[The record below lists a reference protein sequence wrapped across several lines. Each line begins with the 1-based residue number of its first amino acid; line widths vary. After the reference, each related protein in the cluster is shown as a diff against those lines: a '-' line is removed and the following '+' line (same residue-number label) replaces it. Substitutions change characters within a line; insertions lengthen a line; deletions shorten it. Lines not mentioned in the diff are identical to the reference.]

1 MDRHCGSVI
10 AETLNRQMMGK
21 FVSLAGL
28 IQAWLFI
35 EFAEH
40 APGQAPT
47 RFSCAHWFVCQD
59 RTRQNE
65 KFSEPHHWRDTTA
78 VGDRQF

>member
-1 MDRHCGSVI
+1 MDRLCGSVI
-10 AETLNRQMMGK
+10 ADTLNGQMMGK

-40 APGQAPT
+40 APVPS
-47 RFSCAHWFVCQD
+47 RFRKKGKWIPAEQRGKVIEF
-59 RTRQNE
+59 
-65 KFSEPHHWRDTTA
+65 A
-78 VGDRQF
+78 A